1 MGGGEGGGEEKD
13 GIPELNETSH
23 ALRGIA
29 FNFGQLNQQMG
40 IEMVIGAR
48 YDGQIACAVP
58 PICFST
64 RSLGRCM
71 QKSAVDLD
79 A

>member
-1 MGGGEGGGEEKD
+1 
-13 GIPELNETSH
+13 
-23 ALRGIA
+23 
-29 FNFGQLNQQMG
+29 MG